1 MKKFDRQL
9 RFGIRKLSIGVVSLS
24 IASFFVVGGT
34 SLVYA
39 NDPTLPLKAE
49 TMQPEPTP
57 PSTGEP
63 TNSEE
68 TQPTT
73 PAQPAEE
80 QPAGTNSDKP
90 AEEQPA
96 ETNSDK
102 PAEEQPTEP
111 GKPLDEEIEEKERK
125 EEEERRQHKGELFE
139 KDNPSLEENANTEDA
154 DANRVYK
161 EPKEGTTAKGLY
173 KVLDSLPDDFQ
184 NNELN
189 YLKIWMLSVIK

>member
-1 MKKFDRQL
+1 MKNFDKQL

-39 NDPTLPLKAE
+39 NEPTLPLKAE
-49 TMQPEPTP
+49 TTQPEPTP
-57 PSTGEP
+57 PSTGES

-90 AEEQPA
+90 AAEQPA
-96 ETNSDK
+96 
-102 PAEEQPTEP
+102 
-111 GKPLDEEIEEKERK
+111 GK
-125 EEEERRQHKGELFE
+125 
-139 KDNPSLEENANTEDA
+139 N
-154 DANRVYK
+154 
-161 EPKEGTTAKGLY
+161 
-173 KVLDSLPDDFQ
+173 
-184 NNELN
+184 
-189 YLKIWMLSVIK
+189 

>member
-1 MKKFDRQL
+1 MKNFDKQL

-24 IASFFVVGGT
+24 IASFFVVGGN

-49 TMQPEPTP
+49 TTQPEPTP

-63 TNSEE
+63 TNSEV

-80 QPAGTNSDKP
+80 QPAG
-90 AEEQPA
+90 
-96 ETNSDK
+96 TNSDK

-189 YLKIWMLSVIK
+189 YLKKNGYYR